1 MAQGGH
7 MGVVTGGG
15 SPGHPPTTPRTP
27 PGPPDRGVSGD
38 ALDGD
43 SLERTK
49 ESVFGARW
57 LVHLAVSKQRMYHEI
72 LVRSLISE

>member
-15 SPGHPPTTPRTP
+15 S

-43 SLERTK
+43 SLERTR
-49 ESVFGARW
+49 ESVFRARW
-57 LVHLAVSKQRMYHEI
+57 LVHLAVSRQLMYHEI

>member
-1 MAQGGH
+1 MAHGGH
-7 MGVVTGGG
+7 MRVVTGGG
-15 SPGHPPTTPRTP
+15 PPRTP